1 MEDFAST
8 PCNPVLPAGT
18 DKDCGEQA
26 MSGKTKKHLEALRE
40 LRGRAVLGGGQKRID
55 QQHERGKLTARERLA
70 LLLDEGSF
78 QEFGALA
85 THEFTAFGLDKQRFP
100 GDGIVTGFGKV
111 NSRRVAVFAQ
121 DFTVMGGSF
130 SEVQSQKIS
139 RIQDMAL
146 EAGIPVIG
154 LNDSGGARIQEGV
167 RSLAAYGEVFV
178 RNVLASGVVPQI
190 SVILG
195 PCAGGAVYSPAL
207 TDFVIMAGQSY
218 MFLTGPDVIK
228 AVTGELVTA
237 QDLGGAEVHTG
248 RSGVAHLAAETEEDG
263 LALTKRLLGYLP
275 QNNHE
280 EPPII
285 ATDDSLTRMDDTLN
299 ALIPDDENQP
309 YDIRD
314 AIEAIF
320 DRASFLEI
328 QPIFAANAVIGFAR
342 LDGYPVGVVANQPAF
357 MSGALN
363 IDASDKISR
372 FIRLCDA
379 FNVPIITFV
388 DCPGFLPGTSQEYG
402 GVIRHGAKIIYA
414 YCEATVPKISIV
426 TRKAMGGAYVAMGS
440 KQMRNDIT
448 FAWPTAQ
455 IAVMGAQAAVN
466 VLFRDEI
473 KKAADPAARE
483 TELLEEYRE
492 QFFNPYRAADVGQID
507 EVIEPR
513 ETRPRLARALEVLRT
528 KVQQN
533 PPKKHGLCPV

>member
-1 MEDFAST
+1 MTIE
-8 PCNPVLPAGT
+8 
-18 DKDCGEQA
+18 
-26 MSGKTKKHLEALRE
+26 GKTKKNLDMLRE
-40 LRGRAVLGGGQKRID
+40 MRERAVLGGGQNRID

-70 LLLDEGSF
+70 QLLDEGSF

-85 THEFTAFGLDKQRFP
+85 THDFTAFGLDKQRFP
-100 GDGIVTGFGKV
+100 GDGVVTGFGKI
-111 NSRRVAVFAQ
+111 NGRRVAVFSQ

-130 SEVQSQKIS
+130 SEVQSQKIC

-154 LNDSGGARIQEGV
+154 LGDSGGARIQEGV

-207 TDFVIMAGQSY
+207 TDFIIMAGKGY
-218 MFLTGPDVIK
+218 MFLTGPEVIK
-228 AVTGELVTA
+228 AVTGEQVSVEE
-237 QDLGGAEVHTG
+237 LGGAEVHTG
-248 RSGVAHLAAETEEDG
+248 RSGVAHLDAVTEEEG
-263 LALTKRLLGYLP
+263 LALVKTLLSYLP
-275 QNNHE
+275 QNNSE
-280 EPPII
+280 EPPQIVSE
-285 ATDDSLTRMDDTLN
+285 DPVNRMEESLN
-299 ALIPDDENQP
+299 SLIPDGDNTP

-320 DRASFLEI
+320 DHDSFLEI
-328 QPIFAANAVIGFAR
+328 QPNYAANAVVGFAR
-342 LDGYPVGVVANQPAF
+342 MDGYSVGIVANQPCY

-363 IDASDKISR
+363 IDASDKIAR

-379 FNVPIITFV
+379 FNVPIVTFI
-388 DCPGFLPGTSQEYG
+388 DCPGFLPGTGQEYG

-426 TRKAMGGAYVAMGS
+426 TRKAMGGAYVAMS
-440 KQMRNDIT
+440 SRQMRTDIT
-448 FAWPTAQ
+448 FAWPTGQ
-455 IAVMGAQAAVN
+455 IAVMGAEGAVN
-466 VLFRDEI
+466 ILFREEI
-473 KKAADPAARE
+473 KKAADPKARE
-483 TELLEEYRE
+483 QELLAEYRE
-492 QFFNPYRAADVGQID
+492 RFFNPYRAADVGQID

-513 ETRPRLARALEVLRT
+513 ETRPRLARAMEILRT

-533 PPKKHGLCPV
+533 PSKKHGLSPV

>member
-1 MEDFAST
+1 MA
-8 PCNPVLPAGT
+8 
-18 DKDCGEQA
+18 
-26 MSGKTKKHLEALRE
+26 GKTRRHLETLRE
-40 LRGRAVLGGGQKRID
+40 MRGRAVLGGGRKRID

-85 THEFTAFGLDKQRFP
+85 THEFTAFGLDRQRFP

-111 NSRRVAVFAQ
+111 NGRRVAVFAQ

-207 TDFVIMAGQSY
+207 TDFIVMAGNSY
-218 MFLTGPDVIK
+218 MFLTGPEVIK
-228 AVTGELVTA
+228 AVTGEQVTA

-248 RSGVAHLAAETEEDG
+248 RSGVAHLAAVTEEEG
-263 LALTKRLLGYLP
+263 LVLTTRLLGYLP
-275 QNNHE
+275 QNNNE
-280 EPPII
+280 EPPTV
-285 ATDDSLTRMDDTLN
+285 ACDDPLTRMDDTLN
-299 ALIPDDENQP
+299 VLIPDDENQP

-320 DRASFLEI
+320 DRGSFLEI

-388 DCPGFLPGTSQEYG
+388 DCPGFLPGTAQEYG

-473 KKAADPAARE
+473 KKAADPAACE
-483 TELLEEYRE
+483 AELLDEYRE
-492 QFFNPYRAADVGQID
+492 KFFNPYRAADVGQID

-513 ETRPRLARALEVLRT
+513 ETRPRLARALEVVRT

-533 PPKKHGLCPV
+533 PPKKHGLSPV

>member
-1 MEDFAST
+1 M
-8 PCNPVLPAGT
+8 V
-18 DKDCGEQA
+18 
-26 MSGKTKKHLEALRE
+26 GKTKKHLEVLRE
-40 LRGRAVLGGGQKRID
+40 MRSRAVLGGGQKRID
-55 QQHERGKLTARERLA
+55 QQHARGKLTARERLA
-70 LLLDEGSF
+70 MLLDENSF

-85 THEFTAFGLDKQRFP
+85 THDLTAFGLDQQRFP
-100 GDGIVTGFGKV
+100 GDGVITGFGKV
-111 NSRRVAVFAQ
+111 SGRRVAVFAQ

-139 RIQDMAL
+139 RIMDMAL
-146 EAGIPVIG
+146 EAGIPIIG
-154 LNDSGGARIQEGV
+154 LGDSGGARIQEGV

-178 RNVLASGVVPQI
+178 RNVMASGVVPQI
-190 SVILG
+190 SLILG

-207 TDFVIMAGQSY
+207 TDFVIMAGDSY

-228 AVTGELVTA
+228 AVTGEIVTA
-237 QDLGGAEVHTG
+237 SDLGGAEIHTG
-248 RSGVAHLAAETEEDG
+248 RSGVAHLSAETEAEG
-263 LALTKRLLGYLP
+263 IALSKLLLSYLP
-275 QNNHE
+275 QNNNE
-280 EPPII
+280 EPPQI
-285 ATDDSLTRMDDTLN
+285 TPEDPVDRMDESLN
-299 ALIPDDENQP
+299 ELIPDGENQS

-314 AIEAIF
+314 AIESIF
-320 DRASFLEI
+320 DQDSFLEI
-328 QPIFAANAVIGFAR
+328 QPAYAANAVVGFAR
-342 LDGYPVGVVANQPAF
+342 LDGFSIGVVANQPAF

-363 IDASDKISR
+363 IDASDKIAR

-379 FNVPIITFV
+379 YNVPIVTFV

-448 FAWPTAQ
+448 FAWPSAQ
-455 IAVMGAQAAVN
+455 IAVMGPQGAVN
-466 VLFRDEI
+466 ILFREEI
-473 KKAADPAARE
+473 KKAADPVARE
-483 TELLEEYRE
+483 KELIEEYRE
-492 QFFNPYRAADVGQID
+492 KFFNPYRAADVGQID

>member
-1 MEDFAST
+1 MT
-8 PCNPVLPAGT
+8 TG
-18 DKDCGEQA
+18 
-26 MSGKTKKHLEALRE
+26 GKTKLHLEVLRE
-40 LRGRAVLGGGQKRID
+40 MRSRAVLGGGQKRID
-55 QQHERGKLTARERLA
+55 QQHARGKLTARERLG

-78 QEFGALA
+78 QEFGALS
-85 THEFTAFGLDKQRFP
+85 THDFSAFGLDQQRFP

-111 NSRRVAVFAQ
+111 NGRRVAVFAQ

-139 RIQDMAL
+139 RIQDLAL
-146 EAGIPVIG
+146 QAGIPVIG

-178 RNVLASGVVPQI
+178 RNVMASGVIPQI

-207 TDFVIMAGQSY
+207 TDFVIMAGESY
-218 MFLTGPDVIK
+218 MFLTGPEVIK
-228 AVTGELVTA
+228 AVTGEQVTA
-237 QDLGGAEVHTG
+237 QDLGGSEVHIG
-248 RSGVAHLAAETEEDG
+248 RSGVAHLAADTEVEG
-263 LALTKRLLGYLP
+263 LAMTKLLLSYLP
-275 QNNHE
+275 QNNNE
-280 EPPII
+280 EPPHV
-285 ATDDSLTRMDDTLN
+285 TPEDPVNRMDEALN
-299 ALIPDDENQP
+299 TLIPDGENNP

-314 AIEAIF
+314 AIEAVF
-320 DRASFLEI
+320 DQDSFFEI
-328 QPIFAANAVIGFAR
+328 QAAYAANAVIGFAR
-342 LDGYPVGVVANQPAF
+342 LDGYSIGVVANQPAF

-363 IDASDKISR
+363 IDASDKIAR
-372 FIRLCDA
+372 FIRVCDA
-379 FNVPIITFV
+379 FNVPIVTFV
-388 DCPGFLPGTSQEYG
+388 DCPGFLPGTGQEYDG
-402 GVIRHGAKIIYA
+402 IIRHGAKIIYA

-448 FAWPTAQ
+448 FAWPSAQ
-455 IAVMGAQAAVN
+455 IAVMGAGAAVN
-466 VLFRDEI
+466 VLFREEI

-483 TELLEEYRE
+483 KELLEEYRE
-492 QFFNPYRAADVGQID
+492 KFFNPYRAADVGQID

-513 ETRPRLARALEVLRT
+513 ETRPRLIRALEVLRT

>member
-1 MEDFAST
+1 MT
-8 PCNPVLPAGT
+8 
-18 DKDCGEQA
+18 
-26 MSGKTKKHLEALRE
+26 GKTKKHLETLRE
-40 LRGRAVLGGGQKRID
+40 MRGRAVQGGGHKRID

-85 THEFTAFGLDKQRFP
+85 THEFTAFGLDQQRFP
-100 GDGIVTGFGKV
+100 GDGIVTGFGKI
-111 NSRRVAVFAQ
+111 NGRRVAVFAQ
-121 DFTVMGGSF
+121 DFTVLGGSF

-139 RIQDMAL
+139 RIQDLAL

-207 TDFVIMAGQSY
+207 TDFIIMAGQST
-218 MFLTGPDVIK
+218 MFLTGPEVIK
-228 AVTGELVTA
+228 AVTGERVTA

-248 RSGVAHLAAETEEDG
+248 RSGVAHLAAESEAAG
-263 LALTKRLLGYLP
+263 LALTKQLLGYLP

-280 EPPII
+280 EPPVV
-285 ATDDSLTRMDDTLN
+285 ATDDPLTRMDDALN

-314 AIEAIF
+314 AVEAIF
-320 DRASFLEI
+320 DRGSFLEI

-342 LDGYPVGVVANQPAF
+342 LAGYPVGVVANQPAF

-363 IDASDKISR
+363 IDASDKIAR

-379 FNVPIITFV
+379 FNIPIITFV
-388 DCPGFLPGTSQEYG
+388 DCPGFLPGTGQEYG

-473 KKAADPAARE
+473 RKAADPAARE
-483 TELLEEYRE
+483 GELLAEYRDK
-492 QFFNPYRAADVGQID
+492 FFNPYRAADVGQID

-513 ETRPRLARALEVLRT
+513 ETRPHLARALEVLRT

>member
-1 MEDFAST
+1 M
-8 PCNPVLPAGT
+8 G
-18 DKDCGEQA
+18 
-26 MSGKTKKHLEALRE
+26 GKTKKHLEILRE
-40 LRGRAVLGGGQKRID
+40 MRSRAVLGGGQKRID
-55 QQHERGKLTARERLA
+55 QQHARGKLTARERLA
-70 LLLDEGSF
+70 MLLDEDSF

-85 THEFTAFGLDKQRFP
+85 THDFTAFGLDQQRFP
-100 GDGIVTGFGKV
+100 GDGVITGFGKV
-111 NSRRVAVFAQ
+111 SGRRVAVYAQ

-139 RIQDMAL
+139 RIMDMAL

-154 LNDSGGARIQEGV
+154 IGDSGGARIQEGV

-178 RNVLASGVVPQI
+178 RNVMASGVVPQI
-190 SVILG
+190 SLILG

-207 TDFVIMAGQSY
+207 TDFVIMAGDAY

-228 AVTGELVTA
+228 AVTGEVVTA
-237 QDLGGAEVHTG
+237 SDLGGPEIHTG
-248 RSGVAHLAAETEEDG
+248 RSGVAHLSAETEADG
-263 LALTKRLLGYLP
+263 IALSKLLLSYLP
-275 QNNHE
+275 QNNNE
-280 EPPII
+280 EPPQI
-285 ATDDSLTRMDDTLN
+285 TPEDPVDRMDESLN
-299 ALIPDDENQP
+299 ELIPDGENQS

-314 AIEAIF
+314 AIESIF
-320 DRASFLEI
+320 DQDSFLEI
-328 QPIFAANAVIGFAR
+328 QPNYAANAVIGFAR
-342 LDGYPVGVVANQPAF
+342 LDGFSIGVVANQPAF

-363 IDASDKISR
+363 IDASDKIAR

-379 FNVPIITFV
+379 YNVPIVTFV
-388 DCPGFLPGTSQEYG
+388 DCPGFLPGTGQEYG

-448 FAWPTAQ
+448 FAWPSAQ
-455 IAVMGAQAAVN
+455 IAVMGPQGAVN
-466 VLFRDEI
+466 ILFREEI

-483 TELLEEYRE
+483 KELIEEYRE
-492 QFFNPYRAADVGQID
+492 KFFNPYRAADVGQID